1 MSEEREV
8 EHFNVVIVSEAFFRE
23 KWNNRRLEESK
34 CEKRPIEKKANKRE
48 NEDWKGS
55 DTQTKQFFFL
65 SCRWKVYQSV
75 ISIVDVAS
83 FASNIHFRFW
93 R

>member
-23 KWNNRRLEESK
+23 KWNKRRLEESK

-48 NEDWKGS
+48 EEGGEDDDEKTKTEKGAIRKPNS
-55 DTQTKQFFFL
+55 FFFSRADEKFTSL
-65 SCRWKVYQSV
+65 L
-75 ISIVDVAS
+75 
-83 FASNIHFRFW
+83 
-93 R
+93 